1 MDKNPLAVNIAGV
14 KFKNPLIA
22 ASGTFGYGLEYSEI
36 YDVSKI
42 GGISL
47 KGLTLLPKEGNDS
60 PRIAE
65 TPSGIL
71 NSVGL
76 QNPGTKAF
84 VNDYM
89 PKIKKLGTVLIA
101 NIAGNTLEEYA
112 QTAKIVSASGVDMIE
127 LNISCPNVKQGG
139 MAFGVEPDSVRAV
152 TEKVKENSSLPLIV
166 KLTPNVSDITKNAA
180 AAQKGGADAISL
192 INTISGMAVDYKTR
206 RPVLKNVTGGLSG
219 PAVKP
224 VALKMV
230 WQVYNTVDIPIIG
243 MGGIMSYTDVLEF
256 IICGASAVQIGTANI
271 YNPTAMP
278 EILADLERY
287 FKENNLTLEELKGT
301 LIV

>member
-1 MDKNPLAVNIAGV
+1 MVKNPLAVNIAGV

>member
-256 IICGASAVQIGTANI
+256 IICGVSAVQIGTANI

>member
-152 TEKVKENSSLPLIV
+152 TEKVKENTSLPLIV

-206 RPVLKNVTGGLSG
+206 KPVLKNVTGGLSG

>member
-152 TEKVKENSSLPLIV
+152 TEKVKENSSLPLII

-206 RPVLKNVTGGLSG
+206 KPVLKNVTGGLSG

>member
-1 MDKNPLAVNIAGV
+1 MNKNPLAVNIAGV

-112 QTAKIVSASGVDMIE
+112 QTAKIVSESGVDMIE

>member
-1 MDKNPLAVNIAGV
+1 MVKNPLAVNIAGV

-139 MAFGVEPDSVRAV
+139 MAFGVKPDSVRAV

>member
-1 MDKNPLAVNIAGV
+1 MVKNPLAVNIAGV

-112 QTAKIVSASGVDMIE
+112 QTAKIVSASGIDMIE

>member
-287 FKENNLTLEELKGT
+287 FKENNITLEELKGT

>member
-1 MDKNPLAVNIAGV
+1 MAKNPLAVNIAGV
-14 KFKNPLIA
+14 NFKNPLIA

-36 YDVSKI
+36 YDVSKL

-76 QNPGTKAF
+76 QNPGTEVF
-84 VNDYM
+84 VKEYM
-89 PKIKKLGTVLIA
+89 PKLKKLGTVLIA
-101 NIAGNTLEEYA
+101 NIAGSTLDEYA
-112 QTAKIVSASGVDMIE
+112 ETAKAVSASGVDMIE

-152 TEKVKENSSLPLIV
+152 TEKVKENSSVPIIV

-180 AAQKGGADAISL
+180 AAEKGGADAISL
-192 INTISGMAVDYKTR
+192 INTLSGMAIDYKTR
-206 RPVLKNVTGGLSG
+206 RPILKNITGGLSG

-224 VALKMV
+224 IALKMV
-230 WQVYNTVDIPIIG
+230 WQVYNTVSVPIIG
-243 MGGIMSYTDVLEF
+243 MGGIMNFTDVLEF
-256 IICGASAVQIGTANI
+256 IICGAAAVQIGTANI

-278 EILADLERY
+278 EILEELNKY
-287 FKENNLTLEELKGT
+287 FKENELSVNELKGT
-301 LIV
+301 LKV

>member
-1 MDKNPLAVNIAGV
+1 MVKNPLAVNIAGV

-206 RPVLKNVTGGLSG
+206 KPVLKNVTGGLSG

>member
-1 MDKNPLAVNIAGV
+1 MVKNPLAVNIAGV

-243 MGGIMSYTDVLEF
+243 MGGIISYTDVLEF

>member
-287 FKENNLTLEELKGT
+287 FKENNLTLEELRGT

>member
-206 RPVLKNVTGGLSG
+206 KPVLKNVTGGLSG

>member
-1 MDKNPLAVNIAGV
+1 MNKNPLAVNIAGV
-14 KFKNPLIA
+14 EFKNPLIA

-101 NIAGNTLEEYA
+101 NIAGNTLDEYA
-112 QTAKIVSASGVDMIE
+112 QTAKIVSESGVDMIE

-206 RPVLKNVTGGLSG
+206 KPILKNVTGGLSG

-278 EILADLERY
+278 EILSDLEKY
-287 FKENNLTLEELKGT
+287 FKDNNLTLEDLKGT